1 MFNIFKGRTKKFIT
15 ESQHNENL
23 ESQLSMS
30 PQTVE
35 QLREY
40 GVKEDSK
47 LKLEY
52 FFYTN
57 DSHKAEKLSNELS
70 SIGYKSEFGTSADD
84 KKLFII
90 TGWSSPI
97 TMATQTVIEWTKK
110 MCDLGFCNDCEFDGW
125 GTNPEQ

>member
-1 MFNIFKGRTKKFIT
+1 MFNIFKGRVKKFIT
-15 ESQHNENL
+15 ESQHNQNI
-23 ESQLSMS
+23 ESQLTMS

-40 GVKEDSK
+40 GVKKDTK

-57 DSHKAEKLSNELS
+57 DSEKAKKLSNELC
-70 SIGYKSEFGTSADD
+70 SIGYESEYGTSADD
-84 KKLFII
+84 KKLYII

-97 TMATQTVIEWTKK
+97 SMATLTVMEWTKK
-110 MCDLGFCNDCEFDGW
+110 MCNLGYCNDCEFDGW